1 MEEPFQIPIGQ
12 DKKKRGLLTILHD
25 FFLVNKMGGP
35 VGLLIFIGAA
45 VFFSLVV
52 AKLGMVPGVLL
63 ALLMVGLP
71 FVLGIIFYPQFGV
84 LTFIVAAYFIMFIGR
99 MNIIDFPLGTLMDGM
114 EVLLVLGIF
123 IQQKKQSNW
132 T

>member
-45 VFFSLVV
+45 VFFGYIAALC
-52 AKLGMVPGVLL
+52 AKPSDKG
-63 ALLMVGLP
+63 
-71 FVLGIIFYPQFGV
+71 
-84 LTFIVAAYFIMFIGR
+84 
-99 MNIIDFPLGTLMDGM
+99 
-114 EVLLVLGIF
+114 
-123 IQQKKQSNW
+123 
-132 T
+132 